1 MLGVAEFSLS
11 NYISA
16 EEACGWTGKREAA
29 LRVAETEQFHL
40 VTGMWDCPLH
50 GFMAEEELAAPGT
63 SEWELRT
70 QQSAVQLAGAS
81 RREFLVVAG
90 MQDLGLAPQRVDEF
104 FINISHNIWVSF
116 SITLIEAR
124 SLS

>member
-50 GFMAEEELAAPGT
+50 GFMAEEELAWCQGQVNKSWGAQQLKCGT
-63 SEWELRT
+63 TGYR
-70 QQSAVQLAGAS
+70 
-81 RREFLVVAG
+81 
-90 MQDLGLAPQRVDEF
+90 GL
-104 FINISHNIWVSF
+104 
-116 SITLIEAR
+116 
-124 SLS
+124 